1 MYGTPASA
9 VLFAAVLE
17 QCEELVMQL
26 VNEGFDR
33 DEALRL
39 VKFPHDD

>member
-1 MYGTPASA
+1 MDEDERILLAMLA
-9 VLFAAVLE
+9 EERHAA
-17 QCEELVMQL
+17 ELVMQL